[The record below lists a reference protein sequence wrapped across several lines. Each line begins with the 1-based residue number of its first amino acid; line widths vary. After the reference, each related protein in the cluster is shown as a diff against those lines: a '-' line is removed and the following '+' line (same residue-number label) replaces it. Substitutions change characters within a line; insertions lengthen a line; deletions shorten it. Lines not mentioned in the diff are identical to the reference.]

1 MSEMKQR
8 EEESPV
14 KSDPVAGTKLSVGRN
29 RLLAVISAVGLI
41 AAFVAGFNTDGPT
54 LWGFLPI
61 GLYAVLSLLG
71 MDIVV
76 GTIIALISGFL
87 ILQPTPVAI
96 GTVLGD
102 SLADNITMIGLII
115 ILGAGVGE
123 VLKHTGVATTIV
135 HGVMRA
141 VGERSSTA
149 VICGVMIACALLVA
163 SLGTLAGALA
173 ICAPV
178 LLPICARLGFTKSAT
193 ASMMFIGGVAGLSMA
208 PFAGSNVAIMTAA
221 DVGYLDYVLFGGGP
235 IAILSLVLGPFI
247 VHWMQRYTAKGDD
260 FYDAEELGA
269 ESASVPSGARR
280 TTLVFAVTLL
290 ASVGY
295 AIWSGAGT
303 SFPLLALPV
312 IGVVTGLAARLPIA
326 ETLAHIYKGAASLIS
341 IFILF
346 WLLAALFILIDKL
359 APFQIILETYQ
370 ESLSSGSPFV
380 FSVAI
385 ALLGWVGVP
394 GATAAQVVLMD
405 KVFGGLG
412 ASMGVTAASWVV
424 VLLFGSKA
432 DTYGPFP
439 NANMIGVM
447 SLARSQ
453 NLKNMM
459 ITGWMVLVPACIMYG
474 LILFFQTR

>member
-14 KSDPVAGTKLSVGRN
+14 KDPVAGTKLSVGRN
-29 RLLAVISAVGLI
+29 RLLAVISAAGLI
-41 AAFVAGFNTDGPT
+41 AAFVAGFITDGPT

-61 GLYAVLSLLG
+61 GLYAVLCLLG
-71 MDIVV
+71 MDLIVGKV
-76 GTIIALISGFL
+76 IALASGFL
-87 ILQPTPVAI
+87 ILQPTPVAVAD
-96 GTVLGD
+96 VLGD

-149 VICGVMIACALLVA
+149 VIYGVMIACALLVG

-173 ICAPV
+173 ICAPL

-221 DVGYLDYVLFGGGP
+221 EVGYLDYVLFGGGP

-247 VHWMQRYTAKGDD
+247 VRWMQRYTAKGDD

-269 ESASVPSGARR
+269 ESASVPLGARR
-280 TTLVFAVTLL
+280 ATLAFAVTLL

-295 AIWSGAGT
+295 AISSGAGT

-326 ETLAHIYKGAASLIS
+326 ETLAQIYKGMASMINF
-341 IFILF
+341 FIMF
-346 WLLAALFILIDKL
+346 WLLAALFIVIDKL
-359 APFQIILETYQ
+359 EPFQIILETYQ

-380 FSVAI
+380 FSIAI

-394 GATAAQVVLMD
+394 GATAAQVVLLD
-405 KVFGGLG
+405 KVFGDLG
-412 ASMGVTAASWVV
+412 ATLGVTAASWVV
-424 VLLFGSKA
+424 VLLFASKA

-439 NANMIGVM
+439 NGNMIGVM
-447 SLARSQ
+447 GLARSQ